1 MFPASLNMFAIQDV
15 LLLLRGIQPTIN
27 ILAVI
32 FDENFSSIGEIRFQ
46 IFQINGQTE
55 LSTWIK
61 IICLIGIYLI
71 WKSVDK
77 KIRDLFYCFNLL
89 EPSHIFIGTWLW
101 RAIYES
107 GKKTQ
112 FNLKR
117 LGLVESLPWH
127 FAVIRQSTNFNN
139 IYKVWSFPSTVRR
152 NYLFLKK
159 HHNVRLHTRTHKSSL
174 RWWKCSHFYSSGLFL
189 VNPYLKVD
197 V

>member
-32 FDENFSSIGEIRFQ
+32 FDENLSSIGEIRFQ

-107 GKKTQ
+107 GKKNTIW
-112 FNLKR
+112 LT
-117 LGLVESLPWH
+117 
-127 FAVIRQSTNFNN
+127 IR
-139 IYKVWSFPSTVRR
+139 WSFPSTARR
-152 NYLFLKK
+152 NYFFHLK
-159 HHNVRLHTRTHKSSL
+159 TSQCSITHPNS
-174 RWWKCSHFYSSGLFL
+174 
-189 VNPYLKVD
+189 
-197 V
+197 